1 MRKFIPAVCVLSL
14 AMSQA
19 FADEISTEPAV
30 TAYWQIP
37 LAQTQ
42 TGSQR
47 QAFGLRMDQ
56 VARDGYGNLISSFAA
71 PLREPIVDFRF
82 NDHGLRGIFVHG
94 VNLTTPAMLR
104 AAENDDDDDKAVWW
118 IVGGTVAAMVGLAV
132 WADDQGGVTT
142 APGGG
147 GELPAFTEYAGDLY
161 RN

>member
-1 MRKFIPAVCVLSL
+1 MNKFIPAVCVLSF

-19 FADEISTEPAV
+19 FADEITTEPAV

-42 TGSQR
+42 TGNQR

-56 VARDGYGNLISSFAA
+56 VARDGSGNLISAFSA
-71 PLREPIVDFRF
+71 PLREPVVDFRF

-104 AAENDDDDDKAVWW
+104 AAENDDDDKAVWW
-118 IVGGTVAAMVGLAV
+118 LVGGTVAAMVGLAV
-132 WADDQGGVTT
+132 WADDQGGVST
-142 APGGG
+142 APAAG